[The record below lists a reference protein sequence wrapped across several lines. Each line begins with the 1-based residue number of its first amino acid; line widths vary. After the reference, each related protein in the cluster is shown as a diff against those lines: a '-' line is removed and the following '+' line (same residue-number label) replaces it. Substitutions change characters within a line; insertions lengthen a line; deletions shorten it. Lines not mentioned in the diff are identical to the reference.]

1 MRQQIFNE
9 AGFRDEWENCSI
21 KSNQKF
27 GISIECSAHPDS
39 YHHTEGRGQWE
50 YGQTVRIP
58 EKNNFTTI

>member
-27 GISIECSAHPDS
+27 GISIECSAHPDR
-39 YHHTEGRGQWE
+39 RGQWE
-50 YGQTVRIP
+50 YGQTVRIL
-58 EKNNFTTI
+58 EKNNFTTIF